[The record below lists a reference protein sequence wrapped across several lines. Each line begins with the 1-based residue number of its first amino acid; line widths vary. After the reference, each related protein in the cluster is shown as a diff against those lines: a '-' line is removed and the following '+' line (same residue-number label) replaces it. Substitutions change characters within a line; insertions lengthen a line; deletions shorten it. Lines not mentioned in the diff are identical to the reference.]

1 MAGNFDKIQLPTNT
15 TDIST
20 LVRYLKGIIESEPL
34 NNNTA
39 QPIYQAVKATGK
51 KQKSYNA
58 NDGDNEEKT
67 PAKDTH
73 TTGTLSTYGLI
84 DFIDDKKPANF
95 IVSELGRE
103 LIELYNEDGKPICDE
118 NGNQQ
123 YCDEEYTAMLLR
135 VFSAWHETGK
145 GRDIHPGRII
155 LQLMCDA
162 DLDCYLTEHDVAYFT
177 TNSDFKTDE
186 QYEEIK
192 KYILEFREKYDGVY
206 GFTSKPCKAE
216 IFMPTFVR
224 NWGILEKKDIYDIID
239 AAIPGHFQL
248 VLKNNIAT
256 ENDEVE
262 DADSEEENSIDIETE
277 EDSSA
282 TTPVGGDE
290 NADPD
295 GLGTSI
301 DKSKLYRNLTHYIL
315 SPGAAVYCGMI
326 FGFKN
331 DVEQIVYFGAPGT
344 GKSFS
349 IDKKMEDESISDE
362 FQSRVIFYPDYTYGD
377 FVGCL
382 RPKKD
387 ATGVD
392 YKFIAGP
399 LTKLLMT
406 AFENPR
412 EKVYLI
418 IEEINRGSAAAVF
431 GDLFQ
436 LLDRDKKGRS
446 KYAIKNEDMC
456 SIFTSS
462 PLLSPFFSD
471 GNVWFPS
478 NFNLL
483 CTMNTA
489 DQNVFVLDSAFKRR
503 FHMKY
508 VPIDYSVFDTQKELN
523 DYLTETTVF
532 NGTEDLVSMF
542 DTSELRD
549 TVNQLNR
556 EDKLKRN
563 WPTFATLVNATIDI
577 INKNEG
583 DQISEDKKLGPFYVL
598 LDEIDD
604 KSKFADKVLYYLKQ
618 DVFKYSDAYF
628 TKSYQVLYSDF
639 VAGKIDAFKLLIP
652 GGI

>member
-20 LVRYLKGIIESEPL
+20 LVRYLKRIIESEPL

-58 NDGDNEEKT
+58 NDGGDEERT

-95 IVSELGRE
+95 IVSKLGRE
-103 LIELYNEDGKPICDE
+103 LIELYNEEGKPICDD
-118 NGNQQ
+118 NGNQK
-123 YCDEEYTAMLLR
+123 YCEEEYTVMLLR

-162 DLDCYLTEHDVAYFT
+162 DMGCYLTEHDVAYFT
-177 TNSDFKTDE
+177 CNSDFKTDE
-186 QYEEIK
+186 QYDEIK
-192 KYILEFREKYDGVY
+192 KYILDFREKYDGVY

-224 NWGILEKKDIYDIID
+224 NWGILEKQDIYEIID
-239 AAIPGHFQL
+239 EPSTPGHFQL
-248 VLKNNIAT
+248 VLKSNVITDNEELEELDE
-256 ENDEVE
+256 ENSVE
-262 DADSEEENSIDIETE
+262 SEEENSSDIST
-277 EDSSA
+277 
-282 TTPVGGDE
+282 DE
-290 NADPD
+290 SLSADPD
-295 GLGTSI
+295 GLGTAI

-315 SPGAAVYCGMI
+315 SPGAAVYCGMV

-331 DVEQIVYFGAPGT
+331 KVEQIVYFGAPGT

-349 IDKKMEDESISDE
+349 IDKKMDDESIATN

-387 ATGVD
+387 AAGVD
-392 YKFIAGP
+392 YRFIAGP

-436 LLDRDKKGRS
+436 LLDRDDKGRS
-446 KYAIKNEDMC
+446 KYSIKNEDMC

-462 PLLSPFFSD
+462 PLLRPFFSD
-471 GNVWFPS
+471 GNIWFPS

-508 VPIDYSVFDTQKELN
+508 VPIDYSVFDKNAELT
-523 DYLTETTVF
+523 DYLNETTVF
-532 NGTEDLVSMF
+532 AGTEDLVTMF

-549 TVNQLNR
+549 IVNKLNA
-556 EDKLKRN
+556 EGKLKRN
-563 WPTFATLVNATIDI
+563 WPTFATLVNATIDV

-618 DVFKYSDAYF
+618 DVLKYSDAYF
-628 TKSYQVLYSDF
+628 TKSYQSIYSDF
-639 VAGKIDAFKLLIP
+639 VANKIDVFKLLIP
-652 GGI
+652 GGV

>member
-20 LVRYLKGIIESEPL
+20 LVRYLKGIVESEPL
-34 NNNTA
+34 NNNSA

-58 NDGDNEEKT
+58 NDGEGEERT

-95 IVSELGRE
+95 IVSSLGRE
-103 LIELYNEDGKPICDE
+103 LIELYNEEGKPVCDE
-118 NGNQQ
+118 EGKQK
-123 YCDEEYTAMLLR
+123 YCEEEYTAMLLR

-186 QYEEIK
+186 QYDEIK

-206 GFTSKPCKAE
+206 GFTSKPCKAD

-224 NWGILEKKDIYDIID
+224 NWGILEKKEIFEIVDDTSN
-239 AAIPGHFQL
+239 PGHFQL
-248 VLKNNIAT
+248 VLKSNVASDEQDGNVDEDNDLENDIDEESTTTVTTVEET
-256 ENDEVE
+256 EN
-262 DADSEEENSIDIETE
+262 T
-277 EDSSA
+277 
-282 TTPVGGDE
+282 
-290 NADPD
+290 DPD

-315 SPGAAVYCGMI
+315 SPGAAVYCGMV
-326 FGFKN
+326 FGFTNK
-331 DVEQIVYFGAPGT
+331 VEQIVYFGAPGT

-349 IDKKMEDESISDE
+349 IDKKMEDEAIADE

-436 LLDRDKKGRS
+436 LLDRDNKGRS

-456 SIFTSS
+456 SIFTNS

-508 VPIDYSVFDTQKELN
+508 VPIDYSVFDTKKELN
-523 DYLTETTVF
+523 GYTVETTVF
-532 NGTEDLVSMF
+532 SGTENLVTMF

-549 TVNQLNR
+549 VVNQLNR
-556 EDKLKRN
+556 EGKLKRN
-563 WPTFATLVNATIDI
+563 WPTFATLVNATIDV

-618 DVFKYSDAYF
+618 DVFKYSDTYL
-628 TKSYQVLYSDF
+628 TKSYQVLYSEF
-639 VAGKIDAFKLLIP
+639 VADKFDVFKLLIP

>member
-20 LVRYLKGIIESEPL
+20 LVRYLKGIVESEPL
-34 NNNTA
+34 NNNSA

-58 NDGDNEEKT
+58 NDGEGEERT

-95 IVSELGRE
+95 IVSSLGRE
-103 LIELYNEDGKPICDE
+103 LIELYNEEGKPVCDE
-118 NGNQQ
+118 EGKQK
-123 YCDEEYTAMLLR
+123 YCEEEYTAMLLR

-186 QYEEIK
+186 QYDEIK

-206 GFTSKPCKAE
+206 GFTSKPCKAD

-224 NWGILEKKDIYDIID
+224 NWGILEKKEIFEIVDDTSN
-239 AAIPGHFQL
+239 PGHFQL
-248 VLKNNIAT
+248 VLKSNVASDEQDGNVDEDNDLENDIDEESTTTVTTVEET
-256 ENDEVE
+256 EN
-262 DADSEEENSIDIETE
+262 T
-277 EDSSA
+277 
-282 TTPVGGDE
+282 
-290 NADPD
+290 DPD

-315 SPGAAVYCGMI
+315 SPGAAVYCGMV
-326 FGFKN
+326 FGFTNK
-331 DVEQIVYFGAPGT
+331 VEQIVYFGAPGT

-349 IDKKMEDESISDE
+349 IDKKMEDEAIADE

-436 LLDRDKKGRS
+436 LLDRDNKGRS

-456 SIFTSS
+456 SIFTNS

-508 VPIDYSVFDTQKELN
+508 VPIDYSVFDTKKELN
-523 DYLTETTVF
+523 GYTVETTVF
-532 NGTEDLVSMF
+532 SGTENLVTMF
-542 DTSELRD
+542 DNSELRD
-549 TVNQLNR
+549 VVNQLNR
-556 EDKLKRN
+556 EGKLKRN
-563 WPTFATLVNATIDI
+563 WPTFATLVNATIDV

-618 DVFKYSDAYF
+618 DVFKYSDTYL
-628 TKSYQVLYSDF
+628 TKSYQVLYSEF
-639 VAGKIDAFKLLIP
+639 VADKFDVFKLLIP